1 MGARLGFADVL
12 LSKLADVPPPV
23 APGERTARIAS
34 PAWVHRLEP
43 LRVAPA
49 TIVHSRYAS
58 PASAAPEA
66 GGIPVDVVQ
75 EPRRGGS
82 TARSADADPVVRAAR
97 RPVVRSSRERLAI
110 QLLNRLGAQV
120 TAAASDEEIRSAYRR
135 LLRET
140 HPDRHPTA
148 DARTAAE
155 HTRKLRAVVRAWEVF
170 EGRAAA

>member
-12 LSKLADVPPPV
+12 LSKLADALPPV
-23 APGERTARIAS
+23 ALGERATRIAS
-34 PAWVHRLEP
+34 PVWVHRLEP

-49 TIVHSRYAS
+49 MVFHSRYVS

-66 GGIPVDVVQ
+66 GGMPVEAVR

-82 TARSADADPVVRAAR
+82 TAPLAGAR
-97 RPVVRSSRERLAI
+97 PAPTPRRTVVRSPRERLAI
-110 QLLNRLGAQV
+110 QLLNRLGARL

-135 LLRET
+135 LLRES
-140 HPDRHPTA
+140 HPDLHPTA
-148 DARTAAE
+148 DASTIDE

-170 EGRAAA
+170 EGRTAA